1 MKCLQNRLIALFAIG
16 LTYCVIGTHVTRAEP
31 EDAGALL
38 PAAESED
45 DLVNEGS
52 STLAGHGQ
60 TKTRARRDILI
71 IMQGML
77 GR

>member
-38 PAAESED
+38 SAAESED

-52 STLAGHGQ
+52 REYIPP
-60 TKTRARRDILI
+60 KFCIMPRR
-71 IMQGML
+71 
-77 GR
+77 